1 MWCDFWFHRELIE
14 HLCVFKGKL
23 ILVGSESIANMCVF
37 IYIYI
42 YGSRLDVC
50 NLLYMKGIYIYRMLA
65 IKNKKLTT

>member
-37 IYIYI
+37 IYIYM
-42 YGSRLDVC
+42 GAD
-50 NLLYMKGIYIYRMLA
+50 
-65 IKNKKLTT
+65 